1 MNSSRIFCRNGRIT
15 TIKDG
20 SQGRS
25 IFEYSRAPLAEVLTG
40 IENASHLLATDSA
53 GSVTVAKDD
62 VADERHNYSPYGNAC
77 TLPSS
82 NTLFGF
88 NREWMDLHGLYS
100 LGNYRFYSPALMRFC
115 SPDSWSPFGK
125 GGISTYAYC
134 AGDPINRSDP
144 TGHMPKTK
152 YARNKN
158 MSYRDRVNMHE
169 SGRPK
174 SPLGVFGKKGMG
186 DIMETIIK
194 NLPPQDITS
203 LSLTSTSMNTLVQGI
218 SDRLAHVGT
227 QGKNPLIFLGS
238 ISNERLAK
246 LLPGVS
252 RRALNATIPSLPEP
266 SVDNY
271 IEHMALE
278 TRAIEIDTLKKGFHV
293 FSQTTGRRKTLRDL
307 RGTDG
312 DNTLAPWERERT
324 RRNSI

>member
-1 MNSSRIFCRNGRIT
+1 MNSNRIFCRNGRIT
-15 TIKDG
+15 TIKDD

-62 VADERHNYSPYGNAC
+62 VADEKHNYSPYGNAC

-144 TGHMPKTK
+144 TGHM
-152 YARNKN
+152 
-158 MSYRDRVNMHE
+158 
-169 SGRPK
+169 SGRRFK
-174 SPLGVFGKKGMG
+174 KKGEMSNSKRMEFLEPVAQPMAQLVAQPVAESFDAGLG
-186 DIMETIIK
+186 DFSRGKMTYPMEKIMEYLK
-194 NLPPQDITS
+194 PRDITA
-203 LSLTSTSMNTLVQGI
+203 LSLTSRSMNQFAQSTSESLAI
-218 SDRLAHVGT
+218 KRIEKFRLIIHRRADPSLRLA
-227 QGKNPLIFLGS
+227 NS
-238 ISNERLAK
+238 
-246 LLPGVS
+246 LPGVS
-252 RRALNATIPSLPEP
+252 MRVFNYVEARVIKPGYLYNTSPPKEPIRKLDAALLRAGYP
-266 SVDNY
+266 
-271 IEHMALE
+271 
-278 TRAIEIDTLKKGFHV
+278 V
-293 FSQTTGRRKTLRDL
+293 FSR
-307 RGTDG
+307 
-312 DNTLAPWERERT
+312 P
-324 RRNSI
+324 